1 MESISELLDRRSRDD
16 AAKPF
21 CFFGDTRISFADL
34 AERVSR
40 LASGFAAHGV
50 GPGDRVAVMLANHP
64 DHPVVFLALARLGV
78 TQIPVNIHLRGL
90 GLEYVLTHSEAR
102 AVVAD
107 ERFAPELTA
116 LRQKSPIELSV
127 WRGTPPPATGPAR
140 STTLEDVAAAG
151 TGAPP
156 RSAPDAERVVS
167 ITYTSGTTGPP
178 KGVMLGEK
186 PYLTAGRVA
195 GQLAGVR
202 AGDVML
208 TWEPLYHIGGS
219 QVIVTC
225 LQHTV
230 PMALLE
236 RFSASSFW
244 DDARRYRATQMH
256 YLGGVLGLLL
266 KQPPRPGDTGHSIR
280 IAWGGGAPAH
290 LWAPF
295 ERRFGVRIQEAYGM
309 TEAASFTTI
318 NLEGRVG
325 SIGRPV
331 PHFEVKI
338 VLDDGREAAADETGQ
353 IVVREREP
361 GLFMKGYLKDRE
373 RTADALR
380 DGWLY
385 TGDFGARDA
394 DGFLYFAGRRR
405 DRLRRRGENVSAWE
419 IEQVVSMH
427 ADVEACAAIGVPSEV
442 GDEDIKVF
450 VKPLGGK
457 RLDPLDLVRWCE
469 RHLAYFQIPRYVE
482 LVAEFPLTPTERIRK
497 DQLSASVAGCF
508 DLEQSGYRPRR
519 IDAARPPA

>member
-1 MESISELLDRRSRDD
+1 MESISELLERRARDD

-21 CFFGDTRISFADL
+21 CFFDGSSVSFADL
-34 AERVSR
+34 RERVNR
-40 LASGFAAHGV
+40 VASGFAALGV
-50 GPGDRVAVMLANHP
+50 HPGDRVAVMLANHP
-64 DHPVVFLALARLGV
+64 DHPVVFLALNRLGV

-102 AVVAD
+102 AMVVDA
-107 ERFAPELTA
+107 RFAPEL
-116 LRQKSPIELSV
+116 SPLVGKTPLDLLV
-127 WRGTPPPATGPAR
+127 WRGTPMPAGSAR
-140 STTLEDVAAAG
+140 SVSLDDVVAAG
-151 TGAPP
+151 TPTPP
-156 RSAPDAERVVS
+156 TSTAATDHVMS

-186 PYLTAGRVA
+186 PYLMAGRVA
-195 GQLAGVR
+195 GQLADVR

-225 LQHTV
+225 LQHGV

-236 RFSASSFW
+236 RFSASAFW
-244 DDARRYRATQMH
+244 DEARRYGATQMH

-266 KQPPRPGDTGHSIR
+266 KQPPRQEDLHHSVR
-280 IAWGGGAPAH
+280 IAWGGGAPGH
-290 LWAPF
+290 LWEPF
-295 ERRFGVRIQEAYGM
+295 ERRFGVRIREAYGL
-309 TEAASFTTI
+309 TEAASFTTA

-338 VLDDGREAAADETGQ
+338 VTEDGRAAATHETGQ

-361 GLFMKGYLKDRE
+361 GLLMKGYLKDGE
-373 RTADALR
+373 RTAEALR

-394 DGFLYFAGRRR
+394 DGFFYFAGRRR

-419 IEQVVSMH
+419 IEQVVAMH
-427 ADVEACAAIGVPSEV
+427 ADVESCAAIGVPSDV
-442 GDEDIKVF
+442 GDEDIKLF
-450 VKPLGGK
+450 VKPVGGK
-457 RLDPLDLVRWCE
+457 RLDPLDLIRWCE

-482 LVAEFPLTPTERIRK
+482 LVDEFPRTPTERIRK
-497 DQLSASVAGCF
+497 DQLSASVAACW
-508 DLEQSGYRPRR
+508 DLERSGYKARR
-519 IDAARPPA
+519 GP

>member
-1 MESISELLDRRSRDD
+1 MEAISDLLDRRARDD
-16 AAKPF
+16 SAKPF
-21 CFFGDTRISFADL
+21 CVFDGSVVSFGEL
-34 AERVSR
+34 QQRVNR
-40 LASGFAAHGV
+40 LATGFAALGIRS
-50 GPGDRVAVMLANHP
+50 GDRVAVMLANHP
-64 DHPVVFLALARLGV
+64 DHLVVFLALVRLGA
-78 TQIPVNIHLRGL
+78 TQIPVNVHLRGL
-90 GLEYVLTHSEAR
+90 GLEYVLAHSEAR
-102 AVVAD
+102 VVVAD
-107 ERFAPELTA
+107 ECYAPLLVA
-116 LRQKSPIELSV
+116 LLPKSSIGLSV
-127 WRGTPPPATGPAR
+127 WRGTPTPAVGPAR
-140 STTLEDVAAAG
+140 SISLLDVAAAG
-151 TGAPP
+151 TSAAPP
-156 RSAPDAERVVS
+156 STPDADRIVS

-186 PYLTAGRVA
+186 PYLMAGHVA
-195 GQLAGVR
+195 GQLAAVR
-202 AGDVML
+202 PGDVML

-225 LQHTV
+225 LQHGV
-230 PMALLE
+230 LMALLE

-244 DDARRYRATQMH
+244 DEARRYRATQMH

-266 KQPPRPGDTGHSIR
+266 KQPPRPDDREHAVR

-290 LWAPF
+290 LWEPF
-295 ERRFGVRIQEAYGM
+295 ERRFGARIHECYGM

-338 VLDDGREAAADETGQ
+338 LTENGRPAATHETGQ

-361 GLFMKGYLKDRE
+361 GLLMKGYFKDPE
-373 RTADALR
+373 RTAETLR

-385 TGDFGARDA
+385 TGDFGATDA

-427 ADVEACAAIGVPSEV
+427 ADVEACAAIGVSSDV

-450 VKPLGGK
+450 VKPVGGK
-457 RLDPLDLVRWCE
+457 RIEPLDLIRWCE
-469 RHLAYFQIPRYVE
+469 QHLAYFQIPRYIE
-482 LVAEFPLTPTERIRK
+482 LVDAFPLTPTERIRK
-497 DQLSASVAGCF
+497 DQLSPSITSCF
-508 DLEQSGYRPRR
+508 DLEHSGYRARR
-519 IDAARPPA
+519 SK